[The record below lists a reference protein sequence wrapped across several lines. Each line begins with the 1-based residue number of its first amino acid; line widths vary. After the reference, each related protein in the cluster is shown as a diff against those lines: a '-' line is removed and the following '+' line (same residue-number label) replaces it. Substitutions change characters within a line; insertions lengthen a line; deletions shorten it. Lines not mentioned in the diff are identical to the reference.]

1 MIMYIYIYV
10 TVTLYNIIQYN
21 WCAGAHRLKL
31 GHILYPSGAYLTDSY
46 SASGILFATDGEV
59 CD

>member
-1 MIMYIYIYV
+1 MIMYIYICNS
-10 TVTLYNIIQYN
+10 NIIQYN